1 MAAYAKV
8 QFPHCNVALIH
19 SRDTLLSSEPL
30 PDEFKA
36 KALDLLLEAG
46 VEVILDQRVLK
57 ESDAGSKKSLHLSGG
72 QVIEC
77 DKVIYSAV
85 QKGAN
90 TEFLGLPKKNVDGK
104 GCIRTRET

>member
-1 MAAYAKV
+1 MAAYMKV

-30 PDEFKA
+30 PDEYKA
-36 KALDLLLEAG
+36 KALDLLLEGG
-46 VEVILDQRVLK
+46 VEVILGHRVLK
-57 ESDAGSKKSLHLSGG
+57 ESDTGLRKELHLSGG
-72 QVIEC
+72 KVVEC
-77 DKVIYSAV
+77 DKVVYSAV

-90 TEFLGLPKKNVDGK
+90 TEFLGLPKNNVDEK

>member
-8 QFPHCNVALIH
+8 QFPHCNVTLIH

-30 PDEFKA
+30 PNEYKV
-36 KALDLLLEAG
+36 KALDLLVEGG
-46 VEVILDQRVLK
+46 VEVILGQRVLK
-57 ESDAGSKKSLHLSGG
+57 ESDAGSKKFLHLSGG

-77 DKVIYSAV
+77 DKVIHSAV

-90 TEFLGLPKKNVDGK
+90 TEFLGLPEKTVDGK